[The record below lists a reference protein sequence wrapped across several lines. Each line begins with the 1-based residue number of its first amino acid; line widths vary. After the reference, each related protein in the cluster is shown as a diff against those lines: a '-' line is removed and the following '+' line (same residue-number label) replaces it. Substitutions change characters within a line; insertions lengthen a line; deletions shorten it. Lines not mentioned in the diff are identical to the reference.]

1 MRSTI
6 IAALTVV
13 TLGLA
18 ACGGEEPQPA
28 PPAPPPP
35 PPPAETASA
44 APTDTTPPA
53 PPPKPALADV
63 IPQTLKTMGDGFNAH
78 DAQKMASAFTDDA
91 VVNAYG
97 EGETHSKADM
107 TNGMQQ
113 FFQTFGD
120 AKSAA
125 TRVWIKGNVAAAE
138 IVWTGT
144 MTGDMMGM
152 KATNKPVGGTRLH
165 IMWFNDDGLIKEMH
179 EYGDDASTM
188 MQMMGKKGAAP
199 VPTLPT
205 NPPEVHT
212 AKGTPDE
219 DKLADWGK
227 SISDTWSKDDAKAT
241 AALWADDGDMWMNDG
256 SPLIKGGKA
265 VTKMVGVLYKAVPD
279 MKDSVSNSWGIDGF
293 AVVEHVVTGTDKG
306 RMGPIPATG
315 KQITGW
321 HMVDILQPSAD
332 NKVMHD
338 WGYANTNEMLGEI
351 GQLKAPGAEGAKP
364 AATQAKPK
372 NK

>member
-6 IAALTVV
+6 IAALAVV
-13 TLGLA
+13 TLGLS

-28 PPAPPPP
+28 PLPPPPPP
-35 PPPAETASA
+35 PPPATASA

-63 IPQTLKTMGDGFNAH
+63 IPQALKTMGDAFNAH
-78 DAQKMASAFTDDA
+78 DAQKMASLFTDDA
-91 VVNAYG
+91 SVYAYG
-97 EGETHSKADM
+97 EGETHSKGDM
-107 TNGMQQ
+107 ANGMQQ

-125 TRVWIKGNVAAAE
+125 TRVWIKGNVAATE
-138 IVWTGT
+138 LVWAGT

-152 KATNKPVGGTRLH
+152 KATNKPVGSTRLH

-188 MQMMGKKGAAP
+188 QQMMGKKGAPPAP
-199 VPTLPT
+199 TVPT

-219 DKLADWGK
+219 DKLVDWIK
-227 SISDTWSKDDAKAT
+227 PAYDALNKDDVKAVVAT
-241 AALWADDGDMWMNDG
+241 YADDGDLWQADG
-256 SPLIKGGKA
+256 SPAIKGKKDLQKFFQGLFRWSPDLKA
-265 VTKMVGVLYKAVPD
+265 TVG
-279 MKDSVSNSWGIDGF
+279 NTWGIDGF
-293 AVVEHVVTGTDKG
+293 VVVEETFAGTNKAAWG
-306 RMGPIPATG
+306 SLPATG
-315 KQITGW
+315 KPFQSW
-321 HMVDILQPSAD
+321 HMAEIYQPSAD
-332 NKVMHD
+332 NKIQHD
-338 WGYANTNEMLGEI
+338 WAYANTNELLAQLGA
-351 GQLKAPGAEGAKP
+351 LKAPGGAGAKAP
-364 AATQAKPK
+364 AGKPK